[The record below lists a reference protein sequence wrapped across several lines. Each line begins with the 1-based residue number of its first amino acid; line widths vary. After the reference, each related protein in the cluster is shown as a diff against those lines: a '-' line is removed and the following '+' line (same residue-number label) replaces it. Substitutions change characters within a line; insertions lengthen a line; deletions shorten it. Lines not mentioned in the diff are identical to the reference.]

1 MASRCAFGYSRFEMQ
16 ALHALIVAG
25 IVAANSAFPSAE
37 QGGSAVRVRNS
48 EELRRALQNAPP
60 GTEVL
65 LEPGEYQG
73 GLHFEGLRGSLAR
86 PILIRASDP
95 KSPPRFVGG
104 GLQFS
109 KVSHLEIRDLAIS
122 GAKTNGLNIDDGG
135 NLRQPSHH
143 VVLRNIRVS
152 DLPQG
157 NHDGIKLSGIDDFLV
172 ADSVVERWGGSGID
186 MVGCHRGKIVGC
198 TFRAGGDSGVQAK
211 GGSSEISV
219 VRCRFENPGH
229 RGVNAGGST
238 GFEYFRPPLSDMPSN
253 GKYEAK
259 SITVEGCEFV
269 GGVTPIAF
277 VGVDGAVFRF
287 NTVFEPERWAF
298 RILQETR
305 ESGFVASRDGQ
316 FESNLIVFR
325 SDRWFSGGVNVGPG
339 TQPESFRFARNFWF
353 CSDKPSS
360 SRPQLPTP
368 EIGGTYG
375 LDPGVIDPTKGDV
388 RVREGSP
395 AQAVGAH
402 AYRTADETL
411 FSRLV
416 SPTPAK

>member
-37 QGGSAVRVRNS
+37 QGGSVVRVGNS

-157 NHDGIKLSGIDDFLV
+157 NHD
-172 ADSVVERWGGSGID
+172 
-186 MVGCHRGKIVGC
+186 
-198 TFRAGGDSGVQAK
+198 
-211 GGSSEISV
+211 
-219 VRCRFENPGH
+219 
-229 RGVNAGGST
+229 
-238 GFEYFRPPLSDMPSN
+238 
-253 GKYEAK
+253 
-259 SITVEGCEFV
+259 
-269 GGVTPIAF
+269 
-277 VGVDGAVFRF
+277 
-287 NTVFEPERWAF
+287 
-298 RILQETR
+298 
-305 ESGFVASRDGQ
+305 
-316 FESNLIVFR
+316 
-325 SDRWFSGGVNVGPG
+325 
-339 TQPESFRFARNFWF
+339 
-353 CSDKPSS
+353 
-360 SRPQLPTP
+360 
-368 EIGGTYG
+368 
-375 LDPGVIDPTKGDV
+375 
-388 RVREGSP
+388 
-395 AQAVGAH
+395 
-402 AYRTADETL
+402 
-411 FSRLV
+411 
-416 SPTPAK
+416 